1 MYFDNFPVI
10 RYGSTDGTIKNVTN
24 YLEELQL
31 GQS

>member
-24 YLEELQL
+24 LLEELQ
-31 GQS
+31 